1 MMIAVVGDYA
11 SPLYKEFVKT
21 VKIAKPEERIA
32 DLSVYTGAA
41 VITNRKNRQFDIS
54 DSSMV
59 VISSDY
65 LRNVDARADV
75 HHAQMIKKEC
85 YIYRDG
91 RFLPFPEY
99 AGTI

>member
-1 MMIAVVGDYA
+1 MLIAVVGDYA

-41 VITNRKNRQFDIS
+41 VITNRKNRQFDIN
-54 DSSMV
+54 DSAMV
-59 VISSDY
+59 VISTDY